1 MCGRYFIDESAE
13 LKTIVNEM
21 KTSVLMKF
29 WENSSQVVTEGEIR
43 PTDIVPV
50 IALNRRGE
58 SSVFPMKWGFAG
70 KTLLINARV
79 ETASEKP
86 SFRNEWLSHR
96 CVIPAAYYFE
106 WSHMTGKDG
115 KVHTVDKYIIQP
127 QESGMTWICGL
138 YRFENNL
145 PVFVILTRE
154 PGDEVRKIHNRM
166 PLIIAKDMIDE
177 WIRPDADPNIVIERA
192 LTDMVLEKQS
202 EVKNV

>member
-58 SSVFPMKWGFAG
+58 SSVFPMKWGFTG
-70 KTLLINARV
+70 RTLLINARV

-115 KVHTVDKYIIQP
+115 KVHIVDKYIIQP
-127 QESGMTWICGL
+127 KESGMTWICGL

-154 PGDEVRKIHNRM
+154 PGDEVRRIHNRM

-177 WIRPDADPNIVIERA
+177 WIRPDADPNIVIEKA